1 MKSHAMFILASVSV
15 TSLMISGGCED
26 SSAKQ
31 RDLVQIQIRQAN
43 VKLQRALGS
52 STDDPGSALQGVV
65 ADLSRIDG
73 GEPGQQAAKALL
85 TATALRGVASI
96 KLAAA
101 EEIEAAHRLQRS
113 ALNAAIGESL
123 KLAETASALDS
134 VNAVVERQQL
144 QRDIESARAEV
155 MELRAKIEQLDGPI
169 SERAGQNANN
179 KTEVDALRLKVNELR
194 RKAQELGHADGFETY
209 KQAIAASRQADQI
222 EYEIS
227 QREIDLEH
235 SLTPELTMTDTHA
248 QQLDALI
255 QSLETARTQLEAF
268 ANATAQEVSGIRKQ
282 VADSVSLANAALN
295 EMESQRSGELTAAYD
310 EAQAALEKA
319 AGQARSATSQRSL
332 AAQDQQTARL
342 VGVQAQEML
351 GRLHWA
357 KARAAADHQRLLD
370 RLASLSGTGSGLGE
384 KSRELAEQYRLAI
397 EQAKTAYEGAREQA
411 ASVQNVDAL
420 NAGIESAIASLSG
433 AFVPSTAP
441 TSSSTPASS
450 VGGTAP
456 APGAP
461 VDIPVFSSADELGIF
476 LAGLPKNA
484 DGMRAALAVIHAT
497 SPSGQRMLKA
507 STDMVNAFASIDRAM
522 QQHLNQSFFD
532 AMGRMLTTVTPD
544 LAGATVSEQTEDRVV
559 YTKTAFGQTQTIVIR
574 KIEGTWKINADEL
587 DQTTLAALPMMEQ
600 MATTMATAADSLVK
614 RIQAGEFKSAQEVMM
629 AFGQS
634 MTPAGPGAGAP
645 PPRGPGH

>member
-43 VKLQRALGS
+43 VKLQKALGS
-52 STDDPGSALQGVV
+52 STEDPGSALQGVV

-85 TATALRGVASI
+85 TATALREVASI

-101 EEIEAAHRLQRS
+101 EEIESAHRLQRS

-134 VNAVVERQQL
+134 VNAVAERQQL

-194 RKAQELGHADGFETY
+194 RNAQELGHADGFETY

-319 AGQARSATSQRSL
+319 ATQARSATSQRSL

-370 RLASLSGTGSGLGE
+370 RLVSLSGTGSGLGE
-384 KSRELAEQYRLAI
+384 KSRELAEQYRLSI

-433 AFVPSTAP
+433 APAPSTSP

-450 VGGTAP
+450 VGGTA

-461 VDIPVFSSADELGIF
+461 VDIPVFNSADELGIF

-507 STDMVNAFASIDRAM
+507 STDMVNAFASIDSAM

-532 AMGRMLTTVTPD
+532 AMGPMLTTVTPD

-574 KIEGTWKINADEL
+574 KIEGTWKIDVDEL
-587 DQTTLAALPMMEQ
+587 DQTTLAALPVMEQ

-614 RIQAGEFKSAQEVMM
+614 RIQAGEFKTAQEVMM

-634 MTPAGPGAGAP
+634 MSPAGPGAGGP
-645 PPRGPGH
+645 QPPRGPGH